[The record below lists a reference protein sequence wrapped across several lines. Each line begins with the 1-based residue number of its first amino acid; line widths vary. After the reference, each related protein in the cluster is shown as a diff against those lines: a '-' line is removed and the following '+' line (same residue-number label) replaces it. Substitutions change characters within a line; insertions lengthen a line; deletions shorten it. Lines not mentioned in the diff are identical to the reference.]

1 MEKAIKKYSPIF
13 LLPTMIA
20 FAIGFIVPFVYGIF
34 LSFCKFTTVT
44 DWKWR
49 GLQNYT
55 RILFV
60 NGKLDTTFIHSLW
73 YTALF
78 TVVSV
83 LIINVVSFAIAMLL
97 TKGIKGTNLFRTV
110 FFMPNLI
117 GGIVLG
123 YVWQLLL
130 NGILAHFQKTLTYSS
145 KYGFWGLVILML
157 WQQIGYMMIIYIS
170 GIQNIPGELIEA
182 AEIDGANKVQLL
194 RYVTIPMVM
203 PSITICTFLT
213 LTNGFKLFDQ
223 NLALTNGGPDKMSE
237 MLALNIYNTFYGR
250 TGWEGVGQA
259 KAVIFF
265 IIVGVIALIQNKMTT
280 SKEVQQ

>member
-1 MEKAIKKYSPIF
+1 MEKAIKRYFPIF
-13 LLPTMIA
+13 VLPTLIA
-20 FAIGFIVPFVYGIF
+20 FTIGFLAPFALGIY

-44 DWKWR
+44 DAKFI
-49 GLQNYT
+49 GLKNYMK
-55 RILFV
+55 IF
-60 NGKLDTTFIHSLW
+60 GDGEFIHSLW
-73 YTALF
+73 YTAAF
-78 TVVSV
+78 TIVTV
-83 LIINVVSFAIAMLL
+83 LIINILAFAVAMLL
-97 TKGIKGTNLFRTV
+97 TKGFKGTNLFRTV

-130 NGILAHFQKTLTYSS
+130 NGILAYFQKTLTYSEV
-145 KYGFWGLVILML
+145 YGFWGLVILMC

-182 AEIDGANKVQLL
+182 AKIDGANKVQLL

-259 KAVIFF
+259 KAVLFF
-265 IIVGVIALIQNKMTT
+265 ILVGVIAMAQNKLTT